1 MKRIPSTVNK
11 LTLETYQ
18 RLKQVQVKPMDEA
31 DRPAKLLSVVT
42 GLSLTEIDNLPIWKL
57 TELYGQMSVLLKSQP
72 TKRIKKRIW
81 INGKR
86 YSPCLTIEELNTNQY
101 TSFKTF
107 QQNELANYHN
117 LASIIYLNKPVFG
130 KASFDESKVNEL
142 SKLFLKQKVG
152 KVFGALFFYSN
163 ELTKLSNSSI
173 HSLAHSQEIIKD
185 RIEEMAA
192 AVARGDLQMPT
203 AGTM

>member
-152 KVFGALFFYSN
+152 KIFGALFFYSN
-163 ELTKLSNSSI
+163 ELTKLSNNSL
-173 HSLAHSQEIIKD
+173 HSLAHSQDIIKD
-185 RIEEMAA
+185 RIEEMAS

>member
-1 MKRIPSTVNK
+1 MKRIPSTVNN

-18 RLKQVQVKPMDEA
+18 RLKQAQIKPMDEA

-57 TELYGQMSVLLKSQP
+57 TELYGQMGVLLKSQP

-81 INGKR
+81 IKGKR

-117 LASIIYLNKPVFG
+117 LASIIYLNNPVFG
-130 KASFDESKVNEL
+130 KANFDESKVNEL

-163 ELTKLSNSSI
+163 ELTKLNEDSQA
-173 HSLAHSQEIIKD
+173 SLMWSQTIIKD
-185 RIEEMAA
+185 RVAEMAA
-192 AVARGDLQMPT
+192 AVAKGDLQLHT
-203 AGTM
+203 DGTM

>member
-18 RLKQVQVKPMDEA
+18 RLKQVQVMPMDEA

-57 TELYGQMSVLLKSQP
+57 TELYGQMGVLLKSQP

-81 INGKR
+81 IKGKR

-117 LASIIYLNKPVFG
+117 LASIIYLNKPWFG
-130 KASFDESKVNEL
+130 KSNFDESKVNEL

-163 ELTKLSNSSI
+163 ELTKLNNSSL
-173 HSLAHSQEIIKD
+173 HSLLHSQEIIKD
-185 RIEEMAA
+185 RIQEMAA
-192 AVARGDLQMPT
+192 AVVRGDLQMPM
-203 AGTM
+203 AGTL

>member
-1 MKRIPSTVNK
+1 
-11 LTLETYQ
+11 
-18 RLKQVQVKPMDEA
+18 MDEY

>member
-1 MKRIPSTVNK
+1 MKSIPSTVNK

-57 TELYGQMSVLLKSQP
+57 TELYGQMGVLLKSQP

-81 INGKR
+81 IKGKR

-117 LASIIYLNKPVFG
+117 LASIIYLNKSVFG

-163 ELTKLSNSSI
+163 ELTKLSNSSL
-173 HSLAHSQEIIKD
+173 HSLAHSHGIIKD